1 MNMSV
6 EEDNNYVS
14 VGSWMWMMFVTAIPV
29 IGVIMILVWAFTGDN
44 ESRKNY
50 YKAILMWVVILVG
63 LVVAL
68 ALLGNLSGLQK
79 QFSTWTHKV

>member
-14 VGSWMWMMFVTAIPV
+14 V
-29 IGVIMILVWAFTGDN
+29 GDN